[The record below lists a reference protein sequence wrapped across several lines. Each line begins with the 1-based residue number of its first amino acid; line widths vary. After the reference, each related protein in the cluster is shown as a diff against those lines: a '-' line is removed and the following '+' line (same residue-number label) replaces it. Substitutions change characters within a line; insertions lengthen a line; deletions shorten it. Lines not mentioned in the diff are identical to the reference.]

1 MKKILICDL
10 DGTLIDSR
18 KDIATGVNLM
28 RKEYGLGE
36 LSVEVITDFVGN
48 GAGKLVERSL
58 KDTGI
63 NVDDALE
70 IMKIKYEEHIC
81 DDTFL
86 YEGVEEGLKLLYDS
100 NIPLAIVTN
109 KPESLTKVIV
119 KELKIDTY
127 FSFIIGGDSVF
138 PLKPDPAA
146 IEFIIKE
153 TGADKDNSWI
163 IGDNYTDLAAGR
175 NAGVQRCF
183 AAYGFGHSKNEEC
196 DLKVESFKEFINFL
210 FS

>member
-1 MKKILICDL
+1 VKKILICDL